1 MYPEG
6 KIQQKNLF
14 EYWKYI
20 NIFSTLCPHIPLQV
34 KILTGIKSRSVKGKY
49 VYVVLFTQPET
60 DTTKNVVLSKMVL
73 MQLVPLVYRCSD
85 LDKAHSSI
93 SGWWNSAFT
102 TFTVSLWT
110 LFVYGSKKRP
120 KHLVHFPLPWESSI
134 FKERK
139 DEGSHRTSNSYT
151 ASLPPAHL
159 ESFPTKSLWHW
170 FSGFIF
176 LIKLGK

>member
-110 LFVYGSKKRP
+110 LFVYGSKKDRGGRG
-120 KHLVHFPLPWESSI
+120 LSILSI
-134 FKERK
+134 FLCHGNQAFLRRERMKEVI
-139 DEGSHRTSNSYT
+139 ELPT
-151 ASLPPAHL
+151 ATLPPCL
-159 ESFPTKSLWHW
+159 L
-170 FSGFIF
+170 
-176 LIKLGK
+176 LI